1 MKNKV
6 KTILKY
12 IFLSGF
18 SFISMFPF
26 VWMILGATNK
36 STNITKGKMMIGKEL
51 INNFNKLN
59 ATINLPQVLFNTVK
73 ISIITTI
80 LTLLICSMAGYG
92 YEIYRSKIKDGI
104 FNLLLLSM
112 MVPFAALMIPLF
124 IIFTKMKLLNT
135 HIAVILPT
143 IAAVF
148 MIFFFRQNT
157 KSFPKELLQAAR
169 VDGLNELQAFFQIYM
184 PTMKPTYAAAAIIT
198 FMTSWNNFL
207 WPLIILQTQDKKIM
221 TLAISSLSSAYFPDF
236 GVIMIGIIIATIPTI
251 IIFFLM
257 QKQFVEGML
266 GSIK

>member
-18 SFISMFPF
+18 SFISIFPF
-26 VWMILGATNK
+26 VWMIFGATNK
-36 STNITKGKMMIGKEL
+36 STDITKGKMMIGKEL
-51 INNFNKLN
+51 INNFNKFN

-73 ISIITTI
+73 ISIISTI